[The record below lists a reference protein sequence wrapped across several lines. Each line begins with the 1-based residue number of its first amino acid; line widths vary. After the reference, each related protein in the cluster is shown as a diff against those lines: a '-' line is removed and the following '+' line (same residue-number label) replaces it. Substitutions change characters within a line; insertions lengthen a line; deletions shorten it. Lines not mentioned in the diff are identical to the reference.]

1 MVVQVVLEKHTQSLM
16 EHRQYSTQA
25 VVEDLRVVQ
34 VLQVMVVKVEDLLV
48 IEDQIHKTLQQ
59 IEVVVV
65 EALEVII
72 MQVLV
77 VKVL

>member
-1 MVVQVVLEKHTQSLM
+1 M

-65 EALEVII
+65 EVLEVII